1 MKIKLV
7 ISRYCSVNNVLER
20 EKRCYEQNSPKSV
33 KIFRAWTTRYR
44 AMLALGRRTGYA
56 SLRKET
62 SRVQWISK
70 NRTVDHH
77 RGYNCFRS
85 TTLAARWQD
94 TAPVTP
100 TIAQITIA
108 SFLQP

>member
-7 ISRYCSVNNVLER
+7 IGRYCNVNNVPER
-20 EKRCYEQNSPKSV
+20 EKSCYEHNSPKSV
-33 KIFRAWTTRYR
+33 KVFRAWTTRYR

-56 SLRKET
+56 SLRSET
-62 SRVQWISK
+62 SR

-77 RGYNCFRS
+77 RGYNCCRS

-100 TIAQITIA
+100 TFAQITLA
-108 SFLQP
+108 SFMQP